1 MFFRDYMTYDDARRG
16 VLRSALGAL
25 VVVAQGLFTGAAVA
39 DPYRDLFRAIELDDA
54 SKIRLLLLRGVSPNS
69 PDPERGP
76 AIVFAARQ
84 KSLSAVMALLE
95 NPATDVNVLN
105 RDGENALM
113 YAALY
118 GELDLVKRLVARGA
132 EVNKTGWTPLHYAAS
147 NGRLSVVEYLL
158 SQNAYID
165 AASENGT
172 TPLMMAAREN
182 QTAVARLLVN
192 EGADPSLRND
202 AGLGAAEYLTRAGSP
217 ADAKWMQERAAEY
230 LARYGTKAKPVPAQ
244 RR

>member
-1 MFFRDYMTYDDARRG
+1 MYMTYDETRRG
-16 VLRSALGAL
+16 VLRSVVGVL
-25 VVVAQGLFTGAAVA
+25 VVGAQGLFARAAVA

-54 SKIRLLLLRGVSPNS
+54 SEVRLLLLRGVSSNS

-84 KSLSAVMALLE
+84 KSFSALGALLE

-105 RDGENALM
+105 RGGESALM
-113 YAALY
+113 YAALF
-118 GELDLVKRLVARGA
+118 GELDIVKRLVARGA
-132 EVNKTGWTPLHYAAS
+132 EVNKTDWTPLHYAAS
-147 NGRLSVVEYLL
+147 TGRLSVVEYLL

-192 EGADPSLRND
+192 EGADPSLRNE
-202 AGLGAAEYLTRAGSP
+202 AGLGASEYLMRAGSA

-230 LARYGTKAKPVPAQ
+230 LARYGTKAKPVPPD

>member
-1 MFFRDYMTYDDARRG
+1 MFFRSYVISDKTRRG
-16 VLRSALGAL
+16 ILRGAVGAL
-25 VVVAQGLFTGAAVA
+25 FVGAQGLFPRAAVA

-54 SKIRLLLLRGVSPNS
+54 SEIRLLLLRGVSSNS

-84 KSLSAVMALLE
+84 KSFRAVEALLE
-95 NPATDVNVLN
+95 TPATDVNVLN
-105 RDGENALM
+105 RGSENALM

-147 NGRLSVVEYLL
+147 NGWLSVVEYLL

-182 QTAVARLLVN
+182 QTAVARLLVK

-202 AGLGAAEYLTRAGSP
+202 AGLGAAEYLTRAGSA
-217 ADAKWMQERAAEY
+217 ADAKWMQERADEY
-230 LARYGTKAKPVPAQ
+230 LARYGTKAKPVPVQ